1 MSGANIL
8 LQPKKS
14 SFLGASET
22 SAGRHNGIIE
32 SIEQSEAG
40 VLDTK
45 EVYQKNSGIL

>member
-22 SAGRHNGIIE
+22 SASGHNGVVE
-32 SIEQSEAG
+32 SIKQSKAG
-40 VLDTK
+40 VLDT
-45 EVYQKNSGIL
+45 EEGYQKSSGIL